1 MKKIFVILAA
11 SFFVLA
17 ACDND
22 KKDEKEGK
30 EKTENGTESKV
41 EKNKATALASVMGV
55 NAHDPAVMLKDVTP
69 DAMDYGDGSMPP
81 TKGIDSIKA
90 GIHAW
95 LAAFPD
101 VKGENF
107 VVMANEDGSQVAVFA
122 DWSGTFKNDFM
133 GMKATGK
140 SYKLKDADVF
150 TFNADGKMTS
160 HRSIQSNMVMASQV
174 GMEPPK

>member
-1 MKKIFVILAA
+1 MKKIFLIMAA
-11 SFFVLA
+11 SLFVLS

-30 EKTENGTESKV
+30 EKMENGTESKA

-55 NAHDPAVMLKDVTP
+55 NTHDAAVMLKDVTQ

-90 GIHAW
+90 GINAW
-95 LAAFPD
+95 LTAFPD

-107 VVMANEDGSQVAVFA
+107 MVMTDDGTHVAVFA

-150 TFNADGKMTS
+150 TFNAEGKITE
-160 HRSIQSNMVMASQV
+160 HRSIQSNMVMGSQV
-174 GMEPPK
+174 GMAPPK

>member
-1 MKKIFVILAA
+1 MKKFFAMMALSAILFT
-11 SFFVLA
+11 S
-17 ACDND
+17 CDSD
-22 KKDEKEGK
+22 KKDDKEDDDK
-30 EKTENGTESKV
+30 IENGTEGKA

-55 NAHDPAVMLKDVTP
+55 NAHDAEAMLKDVTT

-81 TKGIDSIKA
+81 VKGVDSIKA
-90 GIHAW
+90 GINAW

-107 VVMANEDGSQVAVFA
+107 MVMTDDGTHVAVFA

-133 GMKATGK
+133 GMKATGR
-140 SYKLKDADVF
+140 SYKLKDADIF
-150 TFNADGKMTS
+150 TFNEEGKITE
-160 HRSIQSNMVMASQV
+160 HRSIQSNMVMGSQV